1 MYQLRNTLLGLRKSV
16 RWKSSAG
23 AVSLS
28 PSFAVIYFN
37 FLGQQLVY
45 FKDSRRSLCICCSQ
59 ARTFNTNLTKDGSR
73 SLPVL
78 A

>member
-37 FLGQQLVY
+37 FLGQQLA
-45 FKDSRRSLCICCSQ
+45 SLLQRQPEVFVHLLQPS
-59 ARTFNTNLTKDGSR
+59 
-73 SLPVL
+73 
-78 A
+78 